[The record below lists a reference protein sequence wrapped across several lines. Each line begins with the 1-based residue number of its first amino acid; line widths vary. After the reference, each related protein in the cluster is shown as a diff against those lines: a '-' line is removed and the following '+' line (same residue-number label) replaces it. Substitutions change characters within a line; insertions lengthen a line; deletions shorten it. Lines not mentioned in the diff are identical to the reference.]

1 MTSER
6 SVLERLALHTEQ
18 LEELNR
24 RQSEVN
30 IFEILQVENR
40 EIRHSNILAWLLNP
54 EESHGLGDSFL
65 RGCIRAVIRNIEDR
79 DDSEK
84 DYILIDS
91 NQNDGISNDIEKDA
105 SWWLTANFYKVFV
118 EREREYK
125 DIVITG
131 H

>member
-91 NQNDGISNDIEKDA
+91 NQNLSLIHI
-105 SWWLTANFYKVFV
+105 
-118 EREREYK
+118 
-125 DIVITG
+125 
-131 H
+131 